1 MESNFVIFHLAEPDR
16 FGVILDEIR
25 NLFADPGIGS
35 VIVEVM
41 ANSDGVYAIKQNGP
55 HMEEAGR
62 LSVEGVR
69 FTACA
74 NSLRIRHLS
83 REGIMP
89 FVEPVPSGIGE
100 LVKRQRKGYA
110 YIRT

>member
-1 MESNFVIFHLAEPDR
+1 MKSNFVIFHLAEPGR

-25 NLFADPGIGS
+25 NLFAEPGIGS

-41 ANSDGVYAIKQNGP
+41 ANSDGVYAVRKNGP

-62 LSVEGVR
+62 LSGEGVR

-74 NSLRIRHLS
+74 NSMRIRHLS
-83 REGIMP
+83 REEIMP
-89 FVEPVPSGIGE
+89 FVEPVPSGVGE
-100 LVKRQRKGYA
+100 LVRRQREGYA